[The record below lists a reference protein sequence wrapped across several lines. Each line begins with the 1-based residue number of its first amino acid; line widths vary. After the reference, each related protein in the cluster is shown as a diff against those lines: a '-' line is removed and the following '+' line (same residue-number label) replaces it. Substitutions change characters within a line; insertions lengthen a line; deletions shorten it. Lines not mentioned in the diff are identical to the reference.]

1 MPGNSLP
8 TPDTLPTT
16 LGAPTDAGQP
26 LNAHLDE
33 LRYRLLISLGA
44 IMLATIGGFYVAKPL
59 IGWLVNQTPQLGNQT
74 LSLAQLSPGDTLF
87 SAVKIA
93 FIVGIMAA
101 SPVWLFH
108 TLRFILPG
116 LVGKEK
122 LALMAVCITGSGLF
136 LFGLWFGA
144 TLVLPT
150 TLEFLVGYGA
160 DIVTT
165 QLAIGHYVGFCT
177 SLLLL
182 LGLAFELPLV
192 IWGLAALGVLKS
204 GHLISKW
211 RETIL
216 GIFVLAAVLTPSQ
229 DPASLMLVGGML
241 AALVG
246 LSVIPMVLLGR

>member
-1 MPGNSLP
+1 M
-8 TPDTLPTT
+8 PTT
-16 LGAPTDAGQP
+16 SPTTTTAHEAQP
-26 LNAHLDE
+26 LTAHLDE
-33 LRYRLLISLGA
+33 LRYRLLISVAA
-44 IMLATIGGFYVAKPL
+44 IVLATLGGFYTAKP
-59 IGWLVNQTPQLGNQT
+59 IIAWLVAQTPALGEQT
-74 LSLAQLSPGDTLF
+74 LSLAQLAPGDTLF
-87 SAVKIA
+87 TAVKIA
-93 FIVGIMAA
+93 FVVGLMVA
-101 SPVWLFH
+101 SPIWLFH
-108 TLRFILPG
+108 TLRFVLPG

-122 LALMAVCITGSGLF
+122 VALMGVCITGGGLF

-150 TLEFLVGYGA
+150 TLAFLVGYGA

-165 QLAIGHYVGFCT
+165 QLAIGHYIGFCI

-204 GHLISKW
+204 SHLLAKW

-216 GIFVLAAVLTPSQ
+216 GIFILAAVLTPSQ

-246 LSVIPMVLLGR
+246 LSVIPMKLLGK